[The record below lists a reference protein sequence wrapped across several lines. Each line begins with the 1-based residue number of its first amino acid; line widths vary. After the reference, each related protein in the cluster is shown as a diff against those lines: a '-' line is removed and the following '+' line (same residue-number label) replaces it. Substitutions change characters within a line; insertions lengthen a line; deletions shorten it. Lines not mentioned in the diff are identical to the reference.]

1 MSDRSPLGGR
11 ERYGAC
17 DDVAPG
23 SRSPRCTRYGRYV
36 LRKQTE
42 ARNESSGLSVY
53 QKGLCG
59 VARSRSLGGLQ
70 AQLLVVTKSA
80 GSASACRQKL
90 RPLPCSSS
98 PNRTRYAGLRL
109 GLVYHGQR
117 VIHHQRIFPAV
128 PIPALAEMGAP

>member
-1 MSDRSPLGGR
+1 MKLSEYKSYDDLPLFLNAEMVARVLGVSP
-11 ERYGAC
+11 
-17 DDVAPG
+17 
-23 SRSPRCTRYGRYV
+23 
-36 LRKQTE
+36 
-42 ARNESSGLSVY
+42 SSGYELM
-53 QKGLCG
+53 
-59 VARSRSLGGLQ
+59 
-70 AQLLVVTKSA
+70 LVVTKSA

-117 VIHHQRIFPAV
+117 VIHHQRVFPAV

>member
-1 MSDRSPLGGR
+1 M
-11 ERYGAC
+11 AC
-17 DDVAPG
+17 
-23 SRSPRCTRYGRYV
+23 
-36 LRKQTE
+36 
-42 ARNESSGLSVY
+42 
-53 QKGLCG
+53 
-59 VARSRSLGGLQ
+59 SRSLGGLQ

-117 VIHHQRIFPAV
+117 IIYHQRVFPAV

>member
-1 MSDRSPLGGR
+1 MLGRS
-11 ERYGAC
+11 EFA
-17 DDVAPG
+17 
-23 SRSPRCTRYGRYV
+23 
-36 LRKQTE
+36 LRKIPAATKQRGFYTP
-42 ARNESSGLSVY
+42 Y
-53 QKGLCG
+53 G

-117 VIHHQRIFPAV
+117 VIYHQRIFPAV